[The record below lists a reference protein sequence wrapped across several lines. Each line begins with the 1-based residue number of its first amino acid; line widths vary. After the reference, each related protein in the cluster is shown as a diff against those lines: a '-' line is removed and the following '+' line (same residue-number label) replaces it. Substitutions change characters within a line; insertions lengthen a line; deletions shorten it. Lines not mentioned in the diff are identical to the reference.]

1 MQDESG
7 AFQSIVINP
16 QVVSNNI
23 TREWVNASYMSVRG
37 TIEVDWLYE
46 NGVSS
51 HFTIFYPLTS
61 FFLAITHLPVPS
73 YLVVFYMKKEILYEH
88 YNPTQY
94 HSRGAP
100 PLF

>member
-46 NGVSS
+46 NGK
-51 HFTIFYPLTS
+51 FCMNTTIPPNTI
-61 FFLAITHLPVPS
+61 AEVHLPSFSNKQRQTSLQIGSGEYS
-73 YLVVFYMKKEILYEH
+73 YCM
-88 YNPTQY
+88 
-94 HSRGAP
+94 
-100 PLF
+100 